1 MRTNIPIIIL
11 LALTCLV
18 TGCGAQNDNAAVS
31 ASVPETIE
39 TDNAQPNEETTE
51 IGFTEDNLPELYE
64 RRKFVGSALSFTG
77 DWTRT
82 SVHSSLSAD
91 ISVKDQNEEGFDF
104 TGEFY
109 YYSHM
114 GDAAGRAYFISDNQA
129 IYRQFDNDDI
139 DGEPAYIGFSLDD
152 NGLHVI
158 ANGFVEGMGMNV
170 SVTGDYIQ
178 DEPYYTNGNVL
189 AENFSEYDLEQLK
202 ELLREETYKELFL
215 NNTTIGDVSSEAAKL
230 SDGTIARH
238 IECIVPTMGDGYDL
252 LITEDGRYYFYH
264 ANTDLFA
271 TNDPD
276 YTDWKIPEYTVATDE
291 AEYDDD
297 RSPFLL
303 WEFEGYVD
311 ECNGY
316 YWQDDFKNCDYDGD
330 GKTDRLKRQWNGEEQ
345 IAVYTVE
352 FGNGDLLTVPK
363 GWETGFPH
371 VQSGDLD
378 RDGQKEILFTLSYDT
393 STDPLS
399 FGDMWLFDKDASGR
413 YSEVELPLASGENGA
428 KGFTIDYEEPE
439 DLVIRYSIKEAGL
452 SRSEEVYD
460 DYINYWWT
468 EEKTSSFRS
477 VYWAEI
483 REGKYPAIRCY
494 VEPLRRGGASLG
506 FDLSYRDGKYE
517 IGYVE
522 LDAPKGPF

>member
-1 MRTNIPIIIL
+1 MRTDIPIIIL
-11 LALTCLV
+11 LTLMLLAG
-18 TGCGAQNDNAAVS
+18 GCGAQNDKTAESMPVQ
-31 ASVPETIE
+31 ETVE
-39 TDNAQPNEETTE
+39 TDNEEPAEETAK
-51 IGFTEDNLPELYE
+51 IDFTEDNLSKLYE
-64 RRKFVGSALSFTG
+64 SRKAVSDAASFTG

-82 SVHSSLSAD
+82 AVHSSLGAD
-91 ISVKDQNEEGFDF
+91 ITIDNQDKEGFDF
-104 TGEFY
+104 TGEFF

-114 GDAAGRAYFISDNQA
+114 GDAAGRAYFISENQA
-129 IYRQFDNDDI
+129 IYKQFDDEDF

-158 ANGFVEGMGMNV
+158 ADGFVEGMGMNV

-202 ELLREETYKELFL
+202 ELLREETYNELFL
-215 NNTTIGDVSSEAAKL
+215 NNTEIGDVSSEAVKL
-230 SDGTIARH
+230 SDGTVARH

-264 ANTDLFA
+264 ENSDLFA
-271 TNDPD
+271 TTDPD
-276 YTDWKIPEYTVATDE
+276 YEDWCIPEYTVAADGE
-291 AEYDDD
+291 QYDDE

-303 WEFEGYVD
+303 WEYEGYVD
-311 ECNGY
+311 ECSGY
-316 YWQDDFKNCDYDGD
+316 FWQDEFKNCDYDGD
-330 GKTDRLKRQWNGEEQ
+330 GSTDRLKRQWNGEEQ
-345 IAVYTVE
+345 TAIYIVE
-352 FGNGDLLTVPK
+352 FGNGDKLTVPK

-371 VQSGDLD
+371 VQGGDLD
-378 RDGQKEILFTLSYDT
+378 GDGQKEILFTLSYDT

-399 FGDMWLFDKDASGR
+399 FGDMWLFDKDISGE
-413 YSEVELPLASGENGA
+413 YYEVELPLAKGENGA
-428 KGFTIDYEEPE
+428 KGFTIEYEEPE

-468 EEKTSSFRS
+468 ENNTCLLRS
-477 VYWAEI
+477 VYWAEV

-494 VEPLRRGGASLG
+494 VEPLPRGSSSLG
-506 FDLSYRDGKYE
+506 FDLSYRNGKYE

-522 LDAPKGPF
+522 LDTPDGF